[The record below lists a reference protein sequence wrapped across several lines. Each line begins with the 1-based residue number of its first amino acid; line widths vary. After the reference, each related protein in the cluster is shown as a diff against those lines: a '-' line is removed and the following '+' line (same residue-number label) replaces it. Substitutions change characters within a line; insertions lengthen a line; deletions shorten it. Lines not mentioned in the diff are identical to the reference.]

1 MAVTVVSN
9 MYLDILLW
17 VLAVILVLGGMVGLV
32 FPALPGAPILYAG
45 LFVAAWAEDFAYVG
59 ATTLVVLGIM
69 TILTYGFD
77 FLAGAFGARRFGAS
91 RRAIIGATLGAI
103 VGIFFGIPGILLGPF
118 IGAALGELSNRPNL
132 KAAGLAGIGAT
143 IGLAMG
149 VAAKLTLA
157 FAMLGI
163 FIIVRFL

>member
-1 MAVTVVSN
+1 

-17 VLAVILVLGGMVGLV
+17 VLAVILVIGGMVGLV
-32 FPALPGAPILYAG
+32 FPVLPGVPVLYAG
-45 LFVAAWAEDFAYVG
+45 LFVAAWTEDFAYVG

-69 TILTYGFD
+69 TILTYAFD
-77 FLAGAFGARRFGAS
+77 FLAAAFGAKRFGAS
-91 RRAIIGATLGAI
+91 RRAVIGATLGAI

-118 IGAALGELSNRPNL
+118 IGAVLGELSNRPDL
-132 KAAGLAGIGAT
+132 KAAGLAGVGAT
-143 IGLAMG
+143 IGLALG

>member
-1 MAVTVVSN
+1 
-9 MYLDILLW
+9 MYIEILLW
-17 VLAVILVLGGMVGLV
+17 ILAIILVLGGIAGLV

-45 LFVAAWAEDFAYVG
+45 LIVAAWAENFTYIG
-59 ATTLVVLGIM
+59 TKTLIVLGIM
-69 TILTYGFD
+69 TSLTYAFD
-77 FLAGAFGARRFGAS
+77 FLAGAFGAKRFGAS
-91 RRAIIGATLGAI
+91 RRAVIGATLGAI

-118 IGAALGELSNRPNL
+118 VGAVVGELSNRLNL

-143 IGLAMG
+143 LGLALG

>member
-1 MAVTVVSN
+1 

-17 VLAVILVLGGMVGLV
+17 CLAVILVIGGLVGLV

-69 TILTYGFD
+69 TILTYAFD
-77 FLAGAFGARRFGAS
+77 FLASAFGAKRFGAS
-91 RRAIIGATLGAI
+91 RRAVIGATLGAI

-118 IGAALGELSNRPNL
+118 MGAVLGELSNRPDL
-132 KAAGLAGIGAT
+132 KAAGLAGVGAT
-143 IGLAMG
+143 IGLALG